1 MGLVEAMGLMGQDAA
16 RLARRHSVTW
26 AGFAARVLC

>member
-1 MGLVEAMGLMGQDAA
+1 MEALGLMGQDSA
-16 RLARRHSVTW
+16 RLARRYSATV